1 MAAPVYADTS
11 FLVSLYVQDANS
23 ARAVTAVEKGLR
35 PIFLTPLVRHELQ
48 NALRLA
54 VFRRQIISAQREAAW
69 HEIEHDLAAGV
80 LHGAPLDWPKALKA
94 AEALSRAHTETLGA
108 RGMDILHVGSALAL
122 RAKRFVT
129 FDVRQRALV
138 ELAGLELA

>member
-1 MAAPVYADTS
+1 MAGPVYADTS

-23 ARAVTAVEKGLR
+23 GRAVTAVEQGTT
-35 PIFLTPLVRHELQ
+35 PIFFTPLVRHELQ

-54 VFRRQIISAQREAAW
+54 VFRRHITSGQREAAW
-69 HEIEHDLAAGV
+69 HEIERDLAAGV
-80 LHGAPLDWPKALKA
+80 LHESPLDWPKALKA
-94 AEALSRAHTETLGA
+94 AEALSRAHTERLGA

-129 FDVRQRALV
+129 FDERQRELV
-138 ELAGLELA
+138 GLAGLELA